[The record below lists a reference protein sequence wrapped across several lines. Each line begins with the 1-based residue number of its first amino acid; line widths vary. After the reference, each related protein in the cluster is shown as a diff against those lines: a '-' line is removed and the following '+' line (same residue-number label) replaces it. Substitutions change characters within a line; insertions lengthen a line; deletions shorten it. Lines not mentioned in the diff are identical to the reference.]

1 MKTNQPLLDVMDIDL
16 HKIDIKLNYLDIN
29 LEPIEEIKLNS
40 IDVNLQTLP
49 VHLNPLFKGFTL
61 TSFEDLGGLV

>member
-1 MKTNQPLLDVMDIDL
+1 MQNKQPLLSEMDSNL
-16 HKIDIKLNYLDIN
+16 EFLDIE
-29 LEPIEEIKLNS
+29 LKPIEITLNPLTDITLNP

-49 VHLNPLFKGFTL
+49 VHLNPLFEGLTL

>member
-1 MKTNQPLLDVMDIDL
+1 MKSKEPLLSMDGNLDFLDVEL
-16 HKIDIKLNYLDIN
+16 T
-29 LEPIEEIKLNS
+29 PIEITLNPIPNITLTP

-49 VHLNPLFKGFTL
+49 VHLNPIFEGLTL